1 MIYKIRFGWLCYNNR
16 SLKNWRH
23 YKHLKKSF
31 SCITLCVETK
41 DPNGF
46 FTAWK
51 TSCSQ
56 LTMVNFKSCI
66 SLHVEILFRHMLKY
80 LNKCCFQW
88 LGSFLQIRIL
98 PRIRIVT
105 RRHILIQRLIAWK
118 PFSDWTVS
126 HTSTDSENLEQLWF
140 QDLHLMFVS
149 EYGWWERTTLTAR
162 WPPSWSSSKKGSIW
176 EGVQVTRET
185 FFERNLLS

>member
-1 MIYKIRFGWLCYNNR
+1 MIYKIRLGWLCYNNR

-105 RRHILIQRLIAWK
+105 RRHILIQRLIVWE
-118 PFSDWTVS
+118 PFSAWS
-126 HTSTDSENLEQLWF
+126 IPHTSNDSENLKQLWI

-149 EYGWWERTTLTAR
+149 FLFWIVSYTSKRKVPAVLDTKPKHIKDGTIHR
-162 WPPSWSSSKKGSIW
+162 WH
-176 EGVQVTRET
+176 R
-185 FFERNLLS
+185 